1 MHQQYWKFARL
12 EMQLLAVFKQLLPSV
27 PDGRGV
33 LQSLIERVHAL
44 DFSLPVAGLQYAFKV
59 CCFEAAAEG
68 CATVFG
74 LSWSA
79 DPMETPSS
87 DCFQPVEL

>member
-1 MHQQYWKFARL
+1 
-12 EMQLLAVFKQLLPSV
+12 
-27 PDGRGV
+27 
-33 LQSLIERVHAL
+33 VHAL

-68 CATVFG
+68 CTTVFG